1 LDAKNSALATDHSE
15 LLKGVEGDPWLELI
29 LVMLYENGQSTNSNW
44 KPYFDVL
51 PAEGQFD
58 TLMYWDDAELR
69 ELEASAVVNKIGK
82 GSADKTFR
90 EKIWP
95 SVKTQPERFGFDSDV
110 EEPEVLQAAHRMGSL
125 IMAYAFD
132 IESEREREIDEEGYV
147 SEEEDEDMPKAMVPL
162 ADMLNADAD
171 RNNARLFYEPD
182 ALVMKAV
189 KDIAKGE
196 EIFNDYGP
204 LPRSDLL
211 RRYGYI
217 TDNYAKYDV
226 AEIPSGLILQSATEQ
241 LKLNDEDIEQR
252 VGRKVLFGVYVLID
266 YIDFASPILRG
277 DTRRRLRHLKTGS
290 RR

>member
-1 LDAKNSALATDHSE
+1 MMYEHGQGANST
-15 LLKGVEGDPWLELI
+15 
-29 LVMLYENGQSTNSNW
+29 W

-51 PAEGQFD
+51 PAQGQFE
-58 TLMYWDDAELR
+58 TLMYWDEAELR

-82 GSADKTFR
+82 ETADKSFK
-90 EKIWP
+90 ENIWP
-95 SVKTQPERFGFDSDV
+95 SVKAQPELFGFSADV
-110 EEPEVLQAAHRMGSL
+110 QEHEVLRAAHRIGSL

-132 IESEREREIDEEGYV
+132 IETEREKEIDEEGYV
-147 SEEEDEDMPKAMVPL
+147 SDEEDEDMPKAMVPL
-162 ADMLNADAD
+162 ADILNADAD

-189 KDIAKGE
+189 KPIYAGD

-226 AEIPSGLILQSATEQ
+226 VEISSDLIMRSAAQE
-241 LKLNDEDIEQR
+241 LELNDAEIEQR
-252 VGRKVLFGVYVLID
+252 VSLTKLNEVPVCLPML
-266 YIDFASPILRG
+266 IDFASPNV
-277 DTRRRLRHLKTGS
+277 
-290 RR
+290 

>member
-1 LDAKNSALATDHSE
+1 
-15 LLKGVEGDPWLELI
+15 
-29 LVMLYENGQSTNSNW
+29 MLYENAKSSSIW
-44 KPYFDVL
+44 RPYFDIL
-51 PAEGQFD
+51 PAHGQFD
-58 TLMYWDDAELR
+58 TLMYWDEGELK

-82 GSADKTFR
+82 ESADKLFR

-95 SVKTQPERFGFDSDV
+95 AIQSSSQVFGFENDV
-110 EEPEVLQAAHRMGSL
+110 QEHEVLDAAHRMGSL

-147 SEEEDEDMPKAMVPL
+147 SDEEDEDMPKAMVPL

-226 AEIPSGLILQSATEQ
+226 VEVASELVMKVAEEK
-241 LKLNDEDIEQR
+241 LKLSKSEVEQR
-252 VGRKVLFGVYVLID
+252 VCR
-266 YIDFASPILRG
+266 
-277 DTRRRLRHLKTGS
+277 
-290 RR
+290 